1 MSSEKDRKN
10 GIENATKEEI
20 YAALKLIECL
30 YKNGEISKH
39 IFTKIFDKYCEKHLD
54 K

>member
-10 GIENATKEEI
+10 GIENVTKEEI

>member
-1 MSSEKDRKN
+1 MSSEKNRKN

-30 YKNGEISKH
+30 YQHGEIPKH
-39 IFTKIFDKYCEKHLD
+39 VYIKISDKYSKKYLD

>member
-20 YAALKLIECL
+20 YAALKLVECL
-30 YKNGEISKH
+30 YKNGEIPKH
-39 IFTKIFDKYCEKHLD
+39 VYIKIFDKYNKKHLD